1 MTNDEMAD
9 KAIEISEMVYKLG
22 FESETE
28 DEFYEKINSSGIV
41 DENVLNVLREIIDG
55 LICLDINTD
64 NGEYYEHLIQMINES
79 DIDNMS
85 KLQLTSGV
93 IIGQASNRLWS
104 KPQKL
109 ILRILLFARFLN
121 KNRQI

>member
-104 KPQKL
+104 KPQK
-109 ILRILLFARFLN
+109 IDFTDTSF
-121 KNRQI
+121 RQIP